1 MNNKFFTYLSK
12 KTNNEKELLKNYITE
27 MNLWSKFELNK
38 ICKFTRNKLHYFPH
52 TYKLL
57 EII

>member
-1 MNNKFFTYLSK
+1 MKKKNLSYF

-27 MNLWSKFELNK
+27 MNLWSKFKLNQ
-38 ICKFTRNKLHYFPH
+38 ICKFTRKKLHYFPH

>member
-27 MNLWSKFELNK
+27 MNLWSKFKLNQ
-38 ICKFTRNKLHYFPH
+38 ICKFTRKKIALFSPY
-52 TYKLL
+52 L
-57 EII
+57 